1 MVLAVPP
8 FASGRSTDPDPPL
21 IRPLVVVSPAF
32 ERFRFSFFADNNSA
46 RDGLDTTALSELTGE
61 ERARVEDMLID
72 YLPDTRAVIGLGV
85 LRLPRAEPLLV
96 PLFEAARREKGSGL
110 TYLAQALWRIR
121 PDPRW
126 QAALIDVLSSAEF
139 YIQRM
144 DAAIALR
151 DVHDAEAVPAL
162 VAALDDPESLVRYH
176 VGYTLLAL
184 HGVPVDPLNPPEML
198 YRAMADDPAR
208 REGGKRDL
216 LAAIAGRQI
225 IP

>member
-1 MVLAVPP
+1 M
-8 FASGRSTDPDPPL
+8 T
-21 IRPLVVVSPAF
+21 SPAF

-46 RDGLDTTALSELTGE
+46 RDGLDTTALGELTGE
-61 ERARVEDMLID
+61 ERARAEDMLID
-72 YLPDTRAVIGLGV
+72 YLPETRAVIGLGE
-85 LRLPRAEPLLV
+85 LRVRRAEPLLI
-96 PLFEAARREKGSGL
+96 PLFEAERRAKGSGL
-110 TYLAQALWRIR
+110 TYLARALWRIR

-126 QAALIDVLSSAEF
+126 RAALIGVLSSAEF

-151 DVHDAEAVPAL
+151 DVHDAGVIPAL

-176 VGYTLLAL
+176 AAYTLLAL
-184 HGVPVDPLNPPEML
+184 HGVPVDALNPPEML
-198 YRAMADDPAR
+198 YRAMADDPVR

-216 LAAIAGRQI
+216 LAAVAGRQI